1 MATRLYANENFPR
14 QVVEAL
20 RARGHD
26 VLTSAEAGK
35 AGRAVPDDEVLRY
48 AIAEDRAVVTFN
60 RRHFVR
66 LHADA
71 PQHCGIIVCTYD
83 PDFAALAARIDAALT
98 GQADLDRQLVRVNRP
113 QLAGDIGKGTKR

>member
-20 RARGHD
+20 R
-26 VLTSAEAGK
+26 
-35 AGRAVPDDEVLRY
+35 Y
-48 AIAEDRAVVTFN
+48 AITEDRAVVTFN

-66 LHADA
+66 LHTDV
-71 PQHCGIIVCTYD
+71 PGHRGIIVCTYD

-98 GQADLDRQLVRVNRP
+98 GQNDLDRQLVRVNRP
-113 QLAGDIGKGTKR
+113 QLAGDTGKGTRR